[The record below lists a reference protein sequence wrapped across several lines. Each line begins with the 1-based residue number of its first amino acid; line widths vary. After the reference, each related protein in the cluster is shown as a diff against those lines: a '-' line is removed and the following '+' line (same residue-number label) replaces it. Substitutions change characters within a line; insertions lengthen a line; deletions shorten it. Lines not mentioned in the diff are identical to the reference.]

1 MCRSLSLVYN
11 PVSDLRQVKEGSLSL
26 QGGNEVARDGELL
39 GCKAFWEVLQGGGE
53 PVLPVL
59 GKAADVCQQTAEE
72 HSQVSSC
79 ILTTST
85 PNS

>member
-1 MCRSLSLVYN
+1 MCWSPSLVYN
-11 PVSDLRQVKEGSLSL
+11 PVSDLRQVKEGGLSL
-26 QGGNEVARDGELL
+26 QGGNKVTCNGELL

-72 HSQVSSC
+72 HSQDSSP
-79 ILTTST
+79 IFTTST
-85 PNS
+85 PKS